1 MAGSVGNVYSEALF
15 ELAAEQNCAEETF
28 DELMALKKIWKENP
42 EVSKLLKSPTLSVA
56 ERLEAAEK
64 IFKGR
69 VSDQIFNFL
78 CVLTEKSRADH
89 LPEIA
94 DSYKEKWYDKS
105 GIAEVTVTSD
115 RPLSDK
121 QRDKLID
128 KLSKVYNKKIIL
140 EEKTDSSLIGGMKV
154 SYNGTLLTYCNV
166 DTDNALTLLIDD
178 SIKRDSGLTRLS
190 VADDKFT
197 LTSADRDHSIDSL
210 DTCLERTAY

>member
-42 EVSKLLKSPTLSVA
+42 EVSKLLKSPTLSVG
-56 ERLEAAEK
+56 ERLEATEK

-154 SYNGTLLTYCNV
+154 SYNGTLLDGTV
-166 DTDNALTLLIDD
+166 
-178 SIKRDSGLTRLS
+178 KTRLE
-190 VADDKFT
+190 T
-197 LTSADRDHSIDSL
+197 LQKQIKGTIA
-210 DTCLERTAY
+210 

>member
-28 DELMALKKIWKENP
+28 DELMALKKIWQENP
-42 EVSKLLKSPTLSVA
+42 EVSKLLRSPTLSVA
-56 ERLEAAEK
+56 ERLEVTEK

-69 VSDQIFNFL
+69 VSDQIYNFL

-121 QRDKLID
+121 QRDKLIN
-128 KLSKVYNKKIIL
+128 KLSQVYNKKILL

-154 SYNGTLLTYCNV
+154 SYNGTLLDGSV
-166 DTDNALTLLIDD
+166 
-178 SIKRDSGLTRLS
+178 KTRLETIRKQIKGTI
-190 VADDKFT
+190 A
-197 LTSADRDHSIDSL
+197 
-210 DTCLERTAY
+210 